1 MTITEIK
8 DKRVKLSPRS
18 ITVKDEYDKTRGV
31 VKAVRWNELPPREHF
46 NFRNIMTASGLWGS
60 NSELLEQVYVV
71 NGKIYFLWNKRYEE
85 NYHKYFETFEYETK
99 QFVKRKVICEL
110 ARQYMDVIDC
120 YIVK

>member
-8 DKRVKLSPRS
+8 DKRVKLSPKS

-31 VKAVRWNELPPREHF
+31 VKAVRWNELPPREQF
-46 NFRNIMTASGLWGS
+46 NFRNIMNASGLWGS